1 MSIWVQV
8 PPEQIRKEREKARK
22 LRQTSWWRQR
32 IGAGVCYHCGQ
43 RFSQDQ
49 LTMDHLLPLARGG
62 KTTKKNVV
70 VSCKACNTAKGGQT
84 RAEKILQQWEEEGR
98 EPNSGDEE
106 S

>member
-1 MSIWVQV
+1 
-8 PPEQIRKEREKARK
+8 
-22 LRQTSWWRQR
+22 
-32 IGAGVCYHCGQ
+32 
-43 RFSQDQ
+43 
-49 LTMDHLLPLARGG
+49 MDHLLPLARGG